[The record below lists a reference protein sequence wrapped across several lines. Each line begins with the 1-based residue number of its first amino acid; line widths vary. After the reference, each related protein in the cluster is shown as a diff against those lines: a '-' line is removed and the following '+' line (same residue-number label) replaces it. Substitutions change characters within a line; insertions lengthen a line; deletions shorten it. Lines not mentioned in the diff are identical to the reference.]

1 MHDQRPPLEHNA
13 EVAARR
19 QVVLVPKLSD
29 ALPALVLAP
38 TCLAING
45 ALPKIPSPPQT
56 QILHTDIRPAV
67 TLPEGLLITRTTLHA
82 DMEQSRSRRSGIGS
96 EGENLKGIE
105 EDGFLSGGSSLG
117 DAVFTITNDVHER
130 AEKSHD
136 PRPQLWNSVR

>member
-1 MHDQRPPLEHNA
+1 MWGCQ
-13 EVAARR
+13 
-19 QVVLVPKLSD
+19 
-29 ALPALVLAP
+29 VLAAMSPKDKASALAAMSP
-38 TCLAING
+38 TDRAA
-45 ALPKIPSPPQT
+45 ALEEMSAQRGPPGEPVST
-56 QILHTDIRPAV
+56 MSKYDK
-67 TLPEGLLITRTTLHA
+67 EKLHA